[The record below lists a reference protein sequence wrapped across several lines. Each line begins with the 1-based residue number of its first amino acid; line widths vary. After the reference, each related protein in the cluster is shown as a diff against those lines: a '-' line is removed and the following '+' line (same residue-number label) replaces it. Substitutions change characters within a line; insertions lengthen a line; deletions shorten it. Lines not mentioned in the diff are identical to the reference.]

1 MGRRRTF
8 PVRDAEKPGG
18 SRMEEADFDF
28 GFGGEWSSRTHDG
41 YDGFGFVVV
50 IFGWDDDRCFGT
62 KWSEDE

>member
-41 YDGFGFVVV
+41 YDGFGVVVV
-50 IFGWDDDRCFGT
+50 ILGW
-62 KWSEDE
+62 E